1 MAQASEYPDHLYVGR
16 HRDMDGRGHQPW
28 VRRVVLS
35 LFAILIALALLNV
48 FGQRSETHQV
58 TGSGANVEVRG
69 PTRVRGGLLFQQ
81 RITIDATRDI
91 QYPRVVLGTGFLD
104 GLQVNTIE
112 PSAQSEASRDG
123 KLVLSYA
130 KLAKGDKLEIWVQLQ
145 ANPTHVGKTDTSVEV
160 DDQTT
165 PLATVPRTLT
175 TFP

>member
-1 MAQASEYPDHLYVGR
+1 VAQASEYPDHLHVGR

-58 TGSGANVEVRG
+58 AGSGANVEVRG
-69 PTRVRGGLLFQQ
+69 PTKVRGGLLFQQ
-81 RITIDATRDI
+81 RITIEATRDI